1 MALAMR
7 IPLKIPYSLRM
18 PTWKDVTTIA
28 LALPKAEVS
37 MWYGTPGV
45 KVAGKGFLRY
55 RTESD
60 GGVVVL
66 CDHDKKAAL
75 LASGDPAYYTTP
87 HYDGFGSILVNLAK
101 VKRADLV
108 DLITE
113 AWRRKAPLRLL
124 KEFDAASS
132 APAPARPR
140 RKAEAR
146 RRK

>member
-1 MALAMR
+1 
-7 IPLKIPYSLRM
+7 M

-28 LALPKAEVS
+28 LALPKTEVS

-66 CDHDKKAAL
+66 CDLDKKAAL

-87 HYDGFGSILVNLAK
+87 HYDGYGSILVNLAK

-140 RKAEAR
+140 RKASR
-146 RRK
+146 VKPR

>member
-1 MALAMR
+1 
-7 IPLKIPYSLRM
+7 M

-28 LALPKAEVS
+28 LALPRTEVS
-37 MWYGTPGV
+37 TWYGTLGV

-60 GGVVVL
+60 GGLVVL

-87 HYDGFGSILVNLAK
+87 HYDGYPSILVNLAK

-108 DLITE
+108 ELITE
-113 AWRRKAPLRLL
+113 SWRRKAPMRLL
-124 KEFDAASS
+124 KEFDAASRT
-132 APAPARPR
+132 PAAKRPR
-140 RKAEAR
+140 RAPAGKR
-146 RRK
+146 R

>member
-1 MALAMR
+1 MR

-28 LALPKAEVS
+28 LALPKTEVS

-132 APAPARPR
+132 APAPAHPR